1 MERKWEGMKRKY
13 QLDPVLNASGFFLR
27 KEAIVEWVVV
37 DECPYANHSYAHT
50 LNNAPADSSP
60 SIAFRGHRVQAFHL

>member
-37 DECPYANHSYAHT
+37 TSVPTQITPTHT
-50 LNNAPADSSP
+50 L
-60 SIAFRGHRVQAFHL
+60 